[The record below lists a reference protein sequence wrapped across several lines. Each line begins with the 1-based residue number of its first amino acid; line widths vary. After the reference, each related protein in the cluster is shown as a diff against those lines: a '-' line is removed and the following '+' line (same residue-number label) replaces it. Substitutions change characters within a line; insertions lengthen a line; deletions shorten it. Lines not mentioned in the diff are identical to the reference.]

1 MLKVVPKTKKKPV
14 PKKKVPP
21 KKKTTPPV
29 DIDETPEVEE
39 EPKKNYSSLHDVMDT
54 NRPFKLVFSGVENES
69 YYDILF
75 DCGVRSFLMSYH
87 YIQSKH
93 IKMRDRFD
101 GTGVKLFI
109 DSGAHTYQNDP
120 KYLELPLE
128 YWEKHLQKY
137 LNWVERNRKY
147 IFAIASFDFE
157 NIVGADTVDRWNRE
171 YLEPFM
177 LRTGIPVC
185 FVWHQN
191 SKYDWEFYCKRYPYV
206 GFSSVNT
213 EGEAIE
219 LSEYKQRLKIAEKNE
234 ALVHGFGMTRTGM
247 LTELPFYTSDSTTWL
262 VGLQYGEMNYWNG
275 TKMNRLKKDKWKS
288 PAVLAEFERRY
299 NSDQTLLEQED
310 ITEVIKVNVFAFLD
324 AEDYIVTK
332 LRSQM
337 YWLKAKTTKR
347 DVNNLPPDFFPDPDM
362 VMVCLDEGDK
372 SVVSY
377 AQKFNINPEYI
388 DADFLVCCATLFLN
402 WDNSIYSDCKD
413 ILTQDEAV
421 IKSLHDTL
429 INRIVPGVDE
439 MVEDLTQLFKE
450 CISGENDKLLQIGT
464 NFDRAQKEREH
475 YIEEEDEY
483 EEIEVSEGEIRAAV
497 YNNIPKDRLLTAG
510 DDSAPEIT
518 ELDAE
523 IFNGTGIT
531 PRFDDRGKFLKG
543 VRQVKKPKSVY
554 SKKFPKLACATC
566 FAASTCP
573 EYKDGYVCAY
583 NKLFSNYDT
592 RNMSDIV
599 EAMQSMASVNM
610 GRLQKAMLFE
620 TLGGALDPQVSQLIN
635 QNVTLLNN
643 LKSMYE
649 NTNAM
654 VLKQTRNI
662 RQDGSVEESV
672 QVTNP
677 QSMGIMEQLLSKIMP
692 SSDKEDEVIVE
703 SEDVTPKK
711 KSSAYADLEE
721 DD

>member
-1 MLKVVPKTKKKPV
+1 MKPKLKIKPKTEVAENKPTKKVVKRKNNLAE
-14 PKKKVPP
+14 PP
-21 KKKTTPPV
+21 KYTNLR
-29 DIDETPEVEE
+29 E
-39 EPKKNYSSLHDVMDT
+39 VMDMT
-54 NRPFKLVFSGVENES
+54 RTFKLIYSGVENES
-69 YYDILF
+69 YYDVLYE
-75 DCGVRSFLMSYH
+75 CGVRNFLMSYH
-87 YIQSKH
+87 YLQTKH
-93 IKMRDRFD
+93 VNMDERFGD
-101 GTGVKLFI
+101 KDVHLFI
-109 DSGAHTYQNDP
+109 DSGGYTYRVDP
-120 KYLELPLE
+120 KYSE
-128 YWEKHLQKY
+128 YTIQDWENHIAKY
-137 LNWVERNRKY
+137 LRWVEKNKDY
-147 IFAIASFDFE
+147 IFAIANLDIE
-157 NIVGADTVDRWNRE
+157 GVVDPSIIDEWNRT
-171 YLEPFM
+171 YFEPFM

-185 FVWHQN
+185 FVWHYDSVN
-191 SKYDWEFYCKRYPYV
+191 SWDFYCKRYPYV
-206 GFSSVNT
+206 GLSSVS
-213 EGEAIE
+213 EGSGENDIA
-219 LSEYKQRLKIAEKNE
+219 EYKSFLRVAERNE
-234 ALVHGFGMTRTGM
+234 TLVHGFGMTKTAL
-247 LTELPFYTSDSTTWL
+247 LTQLPYYTSDSTTWL
-262 VGLQYGEMNYWNG
+262 VGLQYGEVNYWNG
-275 TKMNRLKKDKWKS
+275 TRMSRLKKDKWKR
-288 PAVLAEFERRY
+288 PNVLKEFEDRY
-299 NSDQTLLEQED
+299 NANQDLLGSED
-310 ITEVIKVNVFAFLD
+310 VTEMIRVNVFAFME
-324 AEDYIVTK
+324 AENYIVTK

-347 DVNNLPPDFFPDPDM
+347 DINNLPPDFFPDPDM

-372 SVVSY
+372 SVLSY
-377 AQKFNINPEYI
+377 AEKFNINPEYV

-413 ILTQDEAV
+413 ILTEDETV

-483 EEIEVSEGEIRAAV
+483 EEVEVSEGEIRAAV

-523 IFNGTGIT
+523 IFDGTGIT
-531 PRFDDRGKFLKG
+531 PRFDERGKFLKG

-592 RNMSDIV
+592 RNMGDIV

-620 TLGGALDPQVSQLIN
+620 TLSGALDPQVSQLIN

-643 LKSMYE
+643 LKTLYE
-649 NTNAM
+649 NTSAT

-692 SSDKEDEVIVE
+692 SSDKEDEVVVD

>member
-1 MLKVVPKTKKKPV
+1 MKPKLKVKPKTEVAEKKPV
-14 PKKKVPP
+14 KKVVKRKNNLTEPP
-21 KKKTTPPV
+21 KY
-29 DIDETPEVEE
+29 E
-39 EPKKNYSSLHDVMDT
+39 SLRDVMDIT
-54 NRPFKLVFSGVENES
+54 RTFKLIYSGVENES
-69 YYDILF
+69 YYDVLYE
-75 DCGVRSFLMSYH
+75 CGVRNFLMSYH
-87 YIQSKH
+87 YLQTKH
-93 IKMRDRFD
+93 VNMAERFGD
-101 GTGVKLFI
+101 KDVHLFI
-109 DSGAHTYQNDP
+109 DSGGYTYRVDP
-120 KYLELPLE
+120 KYSE
-128 YWEKHLQKY
+128 YSIQDWENHIAKY
-137 LNWVERNRKY
+137 LRWVEKNKEY
-147 IFAIASFDFE
+147 IFAIANLDIE
-157 NIVGADTVDRWNRE
+157 GVVDPAQIDEWNRT
-171 YLEPFM
+171 YFEPFM

-185 FVWHQN
+185 FVWH
-191 SKYDWEFYCKRYPYV
+191 YDSVNTWDFYCKRYPYV
-206 GFSSVNT
+206 GLSSVS
-213 EGEAIE
+213 EGSGENDIA
-219 LSEYKQRLKIAEKNE
+219 EYKSFLRVAERNE
-234 ALVHGFGMTRTGM
+234 TLVHGFGMTKTAL
-247 LTELPFYTSDSTTWL
+247 LTQLPYYTSDSTTWL
-262 VGLQYGEMNYWNG
+262 VGLQYGEINYWNG
-275 TKMNRLKKDKWKS
+275 TRMSRLKKDKWKR
-288 PAVLAEFERRY
+288 PNVLKEFEERY
-299 NSDQTLLEQED
+299 NANQDLLDSED
-310 ITEVIKVNVFAFLD
+310 VTEMIRVNVFAFME
-324 AEDYIVTK
+324 AENYIVTK

-347 DVNNLPPDFFPDPDM
+347 DVNNLPSDFFPDPDM

-377 AQKFNINPEYI
+377 AQKFNINPEYV

-483 EEIEVSEGEIRAAV
+483 EEVEVSEGEIRAAV